1 MSERRS
7 SDGKTEVRARF
18 TAEPGAPT
26 GKPQASPLLSST
38 PPTVA
43 KSLVKSYPY
52 LLIVNKALSIFTW
65 TNDDYWVNLIIVCMY
80 SLLVVYFENII
91 TWSGHL
97 VVVAILALYA
107 LLNHKITQET
117 TLKPTLDD
125 VVQALTTTCIKAD
138 MLLDPITSLALSA
151 HDIKRLLFTTVFL
164 TPLYLI
170 VTLVVIPPRTI
181 LLVVG
186 VYLLTY
192 HSVYMRVT
200 RRIIWKL
207 KIARLI
213 CFYLTG
219 LDFQNRN
226 HIFAAAFAKVQKGNT
241 NNGLGDPNKPVRF
254 AYVVYENQRRWLGIG
269 WTANLLS
276 YERAPWTDEFL
287 NESPSVDKFELPSPD
302 NDYSSGSSAMPMAS
316 GATWRWVDK
325 SWRLDL
331 TNDGAIT
338 LNKRSKTTADPGP
351 DEGFIYYD
359 NVWKKPSTEDSYS
372 KYTRRRRWVRTAE
385 LTFAKAGTT
394 EKESEKSID
403 IPLESSDQKSGKK
416 LRFAESDV
424 SITSEVDD
432 DAIHASLE
440 DEKSPLVQDK
450 KND

>member
-117 TLKPTLDD
+117 NLKPTLDD

-200 RRIIWKL
+200 RRIIW
-207 KIARLI
+207 
-213 CFYLTG
+213 
-219 LDFQNRN
+219 
-226 HIFAAAFAKVQKGNT
+226 
-241 NNGLGDPNKPVRF
+241 
-254 AYVVYENQRRWLGIG
+254 
-269 WTANLLS
+269 
-276 YERAPWTDEFL
+276 
-287 NESPSVDKFELPSPD
+287 
-302 NDYSSGSSAMPMAS
+302 
-316 GATWRWVDK
+316 
-325 SWRLDL
+325 
-331 TNDGAIT
+331 
-338 LNKRSKTTADPGP
+338 
-351 DEGFIYYD
+351 
-359 NVWKKPSTEDSYS
+359 
-372 KYTRRRRWVRTAE
+372 
-385 LTFAKAGTT
+385 
-394 EKESEKSID
+394 
-403 IPLESSDQKSGKK
+403 
-416 LRFAESDV
+416 
-424 SITSEVDD
+424 
-432 DAIHASLE
+432 
-440 DEKSPLVQDK
+440 
-450 KND
+450 

>member
-1 MSERRS
+1 MERRTS
-7 SDGKTEVRARF
+7 EDSPEVRARF
-18 TAEPGAPT
+18 LAGPGSAADAPQT
-26 GKPQASPLLSST
+26 SPLLSST

-52 LLIVNKALSIFTW
+52 LLIVNKALSLLTW
-65 TNDDYWVNLIIVCMY
+65 TNDDYWVNLIIVSVY
-80 SLLVVYFENII
+80 SLVVVYFEDIV

-107 LLNHKITQET
+107 LLNRRITQET
-117 TLKPTLDD
+117 SLKPTLDD

-170 VTLVVIPPRTI
+170 ITLVVVPPRTI

-192 HSVYMRVT
+192 HSAYMRVT
-200 RRIIWKL
+200 RRMVWKL

-226 HIFAAAFAKVQKGNT
+226 HIFAAAFAKVQKGT
-241 NNGLGDPNKPVRF
+241 TANGLADPSKPVRF

-287 NESPSVDKFELPSPD
+287 NESPSIDKFELPSPD
-302 NDYSSGSSAMPMAS
+302 NDYSFGLLSVPMAS
-316 GATWRWVDK
+316 GASWRWVDK

-338 LNKRSKTTADPGP
+338 INKRSKTTADPTA
-351 DEGFIYYD
+351 DEGYIYYD
-359 NVWKKPSTEDSYS
+359 NVWKKPTTDDSYS

-385 LTFAKAGTT
+385 LTFDKHGDSNTEPVDSAG
-394 EKESEKSID
+394 
-403 IPLESSDQKSGKK
+403 SGKK
-416 LRFAESDV
+416 LRFAD
-424 SITSEVDD
+424 T
-432 DAIHASLE
+432 E
-440 DEKSPLVQDK
+440 DESVHAVLEDK